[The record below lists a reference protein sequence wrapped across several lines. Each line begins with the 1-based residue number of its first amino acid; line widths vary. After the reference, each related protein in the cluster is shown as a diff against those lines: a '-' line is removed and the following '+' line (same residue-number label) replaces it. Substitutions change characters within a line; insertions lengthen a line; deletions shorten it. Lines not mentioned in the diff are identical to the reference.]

1 MSEIIDGSTTLY
13 KGLWYA
19 AKDNNPYYYLA
30 IDAGKAKKEFIIHK
44 DCKSISPFSISNNVL
59 KKIRFE
65 GTKQEWQKIDKLANM
80 NYSNKYL
87 TIICSDG
94 ELEFEDID
102 IVTMKNYLDDLME
115 D

>member
-1 MSEIIDGSTTLY
+1 MSKITDGSVSCY
-13 KGLWYA
+13 KGLLYS
-19 AKDNNPYYYLA
+19 AKDNNPYYYLVFE
-30 IDAGKAKKEFIIHK
+30 DGEAKEEFIIHK
-44 DCKSISPFSISNNVL
+44 DCKKISPLAISNNVL

-65 GTKQEWQKIDKLANM
+65 GTKEQWLKIEKLANM

-94 ELEFEDID
+94 DLEFEDID
-102 IVTMKNYLDDLME
+102 MVAMKNYLDDLME